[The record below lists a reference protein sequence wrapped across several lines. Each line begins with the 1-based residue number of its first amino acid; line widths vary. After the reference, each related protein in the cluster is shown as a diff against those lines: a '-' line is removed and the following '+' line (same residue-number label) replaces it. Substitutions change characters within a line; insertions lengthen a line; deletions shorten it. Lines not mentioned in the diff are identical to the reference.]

1 MKNQKKKTSVVPLKK
16 KVVLDLNQYHNSET
30 GELLSSEK
38 STGATIT
45 VMENTDMSKVKY
57 EEFA

>member
-38 STGATIT
+38 STLPSPGDWQLGVSHARTYR
-45 VMENTDMSKVKY
+45 KH
-57 EEFA
+57 